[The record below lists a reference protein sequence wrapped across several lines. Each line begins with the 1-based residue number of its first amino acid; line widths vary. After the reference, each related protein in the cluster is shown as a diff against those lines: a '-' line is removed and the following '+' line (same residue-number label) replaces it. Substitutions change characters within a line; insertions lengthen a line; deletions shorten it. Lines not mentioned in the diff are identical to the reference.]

1 MVGGCTFFL
10 SYIYIY
16 IYIYIWRER
25 EREREFYSQQ
35 DLGVDNQ
42 EWLDAFEGLRRKLI

>member
-1 MVGGCTFFL
+1 MGALFFFH
-10 SYIYIY
+10 IY

-25 EREREFYSQQ
+25 ERERERVLLTTRF
-35 DLGVDNQ
+35 GVNNH

>member
-16 IYIYIWRER
+16 IER
-25 EREREFYSQQ
+25 ERERVLLTTRF
-35 DLGVDNQ
+35 GVNNQ

>member
-16 IYIYIWRER
+16 IWRER
-25 EREREFYSQQ
+25 ERERERVLLTTRF
-35 DLGVDNQ
+35 GVNNQ
-42 EWLDAFEGLRRKLI
+42 EWLDAFEGLR